1 MSKPSPDADP
11 AINLSPA
18 QLAVVAHGA
27 GPLLVRGAGGTGKST
42 ALRHRLVALSSG
54 DVDPSRIALVTG
66 TRDAAAATL
75 SGLED
80 LIEPPYEEL
89 AVFTWPGL
97 AHMVLRSDPV
107 AAGIDPDFEILGQAE
122 RLAMLLVRF
131 DDLPLRHHQIR
142 GNPTGLMTT
151 LIREVDDLKSRGV
164 TAEQVWAQAGSG
176 EGRDLRRAEIG
187 DLIEAHDAI
196 LSDIGCLDENGAISM
211 AARLI
216 ADDRELLDG
225 FVSRHPHLLVDQAE
239 ELSEVAAGLAETLTW
254 AVQSAALSIDE
265 TRAAPDSP
273 AARLVDRLGQ
283 SIETVEL
290 ENSWR
295 LGPDAID
302 ASRALLAGTDRAPSI
317 QWRPADD
324 GASIRFWRS
333 STDQAEAQAVAR
345 EIEHDGADGLD
356 PEAVAI
362 VVTDP
367 NRHGPVIAGA
377 LQERGI
383 PARMGGS
390 SALFRQPEV
399 RDTIAWL
406 RALSDPTDASAVT
419 RALTRPPIGLRS
431 VDLAKLTVIARR
443 RKMDMV
449 SACDAAT
456 ESPQIAP
463 EARQRIEAFLDLYR
477 AAANA
482 LDSRRPD
489 VFVRR
494 LIERVGFRRQRLFA
508 AKPETAERLLGL
520 SRLGEIASA
529 WSRRH
534 PRGSTREFTAYLTAL
549 SEVGVE
555 VTDGSSQKAPGAVA
569 VITAADLKGLPWQ
582 RVYVMGSTWSE
593 PLDREALLVAVT
605 AGKGSA
611 VLSRVDPDNRKVV
624 RPVELF
630 DEILALVGGIEEV
643 HTEELFG
650 PAEDLHATYRM
661 MRDEVLESSW
671 KIGQE
676 LNEPRL
682 DTAIDVNRAITRYL
696 ELLKLAAL
704 AQRPGS
710 DIEAEA
716 IQAVNGL
723 LAQVATPDQLAE
735 LEKSTLD
742 PYLLNNERER
752 GRRQGLID
760 SRSEPSLAAF
770 LPRRGEDL
778 RLSASDLDLYLTCP
792 LKYKFARV
800 FGIPQTPTINQ
811 RFGILIHNV
820 LQRFHSPD
828 QNNPPGDGL
837 QQLMSLFE
845 QGWRRS
851 GFGESNDELQYRD
864 RAVVAM
870 SNYWERESQSA
881 SEPVWLERQFEFKM
895 GPHYLRGRVDRVDR
909 RDDGGYEVID
919 YKTGQK
925 VNSERLGGD
934 IQLALYRLGA
944 REAWNIEVDSG
955 SYYYVL
961 DGEKVEVESGP
972 DDRERVERTVLE
984 VGEGVLG
991 QDFEPRPS
999 PAVCSWCDYRL
1010 VCPAAEA

>member
-1 MSKPSPDADP
+1 MLRLAALSGGDADP
-11 AINLSPA
+11 SS
-18 QLAVVAHGA
+18 VAF
-27 GPLLVRGAGGTGKST
+27 
-42 ALRHRLVALSSG
+42 VA
-54 DVDPSRIALVTG
+54 G
-66 TRDAAAATL
+66 TRDGAAATVA
-75 SGLED
+75 SLER
-80 LIEPPYEEL
+80 IIAPPYEEL

-97 AHMVLRSDPV
+97 AEMVLRSDPV
-107 AAGIDPDFEILGQAE
+107 AAGVDPDFEILGPAE

-151 LIREVDDLKSRGV
+151 LIRELDRLKSDGV
-164 TAEQVWAQAGSG
+164 SPDQVRAAAGTG
-176 EGRDLRRAEIG
+176 DERDLRRAEMG
-187 DLIEAHDAI
+187 DLMEAHDEI
-196 LSDIGCLDENGAISM
+196 LASIGCLDENGAIS
-211 AARLI
+211 AAKVLLEENP
-216 ADDRELLDG
+216 ALLDS
-225 FVSRHPHLLVDQAE
+225 FVARHPHLVVDQLE
-239 ELSEVAAGLAETLTW
+239 EVSLLSGALLECLMTGVESAVLAIDDTRTSPG
-254 AVQSAALSIDE
+254 SAANDL
-265 TRAAPDSP
+265 
-273 AARLVDRLGQ
+273 LGRTE
-283 SIETVEL
+283 SLETVEL
-290 ENSWR
+290 EDSWR
-295 LGPDAID
+295 LGSDTID
-302 ASRALLAGTDRAPSI
+302 AARALIAGTDRAPSVA
-317 QWRPADD
+317 WRSAAE
-324 GASIRFWRS
+324 GASVRFWRS
-333 STDQAEAQAVAR
+333 SSDQAEAQAVAR
-345 EIEHDGADGLD
+345 EIEHDAADGLD
-356 PEAVAI
+356 PEKVAI
-362 VVTDP
+362 VVNDP
-367 NRHGPVIAGA
+367 NRHGQVVAGA
-377 LQERGI
+377 LLERGI

-406 RALSDPTDASAVT
+406 RALTDPTDASAVT

-463 EARQRIEAFLDLYR
+463 EARQRIEAFLELYR
-477 AAANA
+477 AASNA
-482 LDSRRPD
+482 LDERRPD

-494 LIERVGFRRQRLFA
+494 LIERIGFRRQRLFA

-520 SRLGEIASA
+520 SRLGEIATA
-529 WSRRH
+529 WSRRQ

-549 SEVGVE
+549 AEVGVE
-555 VTDGSSQKAPGAVA
+555 VADGSAQKAPGAVA
-569 VITAADLKGLPWQ
+569 VISASDLKGLEWQ
-582 RVYVMGSTWSE
+582 RVYVLGSTWVE
-593 PLDREALLVAVT
+593 PLDREGLLVAVT
-605 AGKGSA
+605 AGNESA
-611 VLSRVDPDNRKVV
+611 VLSRVDPDNRQGV

-630 DEILALVGGIEEV
+630 DEILSLVGGIEEV

-650 PAEDLHATYRM
+650 PAEDLQATFRM

-671 KIGQE
+671 KVGQE

-682 DTAIDVNRAITRYL
+682 DTAIDVNRAVTRYL

-704 AQRPGS
+704 AQRPGGGI
-710 DIEAEA
+710 DTEA

-837 QQLMSLFE
+837 DQLMGLFE

-851 GFGESNDELQYRD
+851 GFGSSNDELQYRD
-864 RAVVAM
+864 RAVAAM
-870 SNYWERESQSA
+870 SNYWERESRSD

-909 RDDGGYEVID
+909 TGDGGYEVID

-944 REAWNIEVDSG
+944 REAWDIEVGTG

-972 DDRERVERTVLE
+972 DDRERVERTVLK

-1010 VCPAAEA
+1010 VCPASEA